1 MKYLGL
7 DLGTKTIGLATSDK
21 MGLIATAYKVLRHD
35 NNPSSCLEELITI
48 IKENKIEALVLG
60 LPKNMNNTLG
70 PRAEETIKFKELLE
84 SNINLPINLEDE
96 RLTTKSAESLLI
108 MGNTS
113 RKKRKKVIDKVAATI
128 ILQSFLD
135 QRRKQYGWEKSI

>member
-48 IKENKIEALVLG
+48 IKEFKLEA
-60 LPKNMNNTLG
+60 
-70 PRAEETIKFKELLE
+70 
-84 SNINLPINLEDE
+84 
-96 RLTTKSAESLLI
+96 
-108 MGNTS
+108 
-113 RKKRKKVIDKVAATI
+113 
-128 ILQSFLD
+128 
-135 QRRKQYGWEKSI
+135 